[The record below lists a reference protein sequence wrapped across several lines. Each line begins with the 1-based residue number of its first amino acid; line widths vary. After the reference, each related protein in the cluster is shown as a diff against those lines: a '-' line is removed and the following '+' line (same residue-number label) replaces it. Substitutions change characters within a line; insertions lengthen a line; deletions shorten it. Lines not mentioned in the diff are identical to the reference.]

1 MKGVKRMIININHDY
16 SNNEEL
22 KEIVKLV
29 SQLEKEYSCNCTLNA
44 RKLNYIEFSSND
56 PKDNR

>member
-1 MKGVKRMIININHDY
+1 MIININHDY

-22 KEIVKLV
+22 KEIVDLV
-29 SQLEKEYSCNCTLNA
+29 SQLEEAYSCNCTLNA

-56 PKDNR
+56 QKR

>member
-1 MKGVKRMIININHDY
+1 MNITIDHDY

-56 PKDNR
+56 QENNR

>member
-1 MKGVKRMIININHDY
+1 MMITINHDY

-56 PKDNR
+56 SEDNR